1 MLSMSSKERVRKA
14 LSFEATDRI
23 PANFE
28 CTSTVR
34 DKLLKHYNYD
44 SMEELYTHFNIDI
57 RPIEATYVGPELE
70 QYTDASDGNLV
81 SKNFWGFYSKL
92 HWTGHGQNSITC
104 HYPLDTIDTVEGLL
118 NYQWPKI
125 EWFDFSN
132 VTAYVETHSDKA
144 IIIGHPGPFQMA
156 TNLRSMDK
164 LFIDMALNPDYAKTL
179 FNKMVEFELAYYE
192 KMFEAGQGKIDILRP
207 HDDYGTQISLLFS
220 VDMWREF
227 FQENTK
233 KLVDLTHRH
242 KAFYMQHSCGAV
254 RPIIPE
260 LIQCGVD
267 VIEPLQKLEGLL
279 PEQLDASFHG
289 RVAFHGG
296 IDTQSV
302 LPFGTAEAVRQETEN
317 YVDTL
322 GRQGGYI
329 LMASQTLEDDVPIAN
344 IEALYSV
351 R

>member
-1 MLSMSSKERVRKA
+1 MSTMSSKERVRKA

-34 DKLLKHYNYD
+34 DKLLKHYHYQ
-44 SMEELYTHFNIDI
+44 SMEDLYTRFNIDI
-57 RPIEATYVGPELE
+57 RPIDATYVGPELDSYIDE
-70 QYTDASDGNLV
+70 KDGNEV
-81 SKNFWGFYSKL
+81 FKSYWGFYSKL
-92 HWTGHGQNSITC
+92 HWTGHGQNTITC

-118 NYQWPKI
+118 NYEWPKV
-125 EWFDFSN
+125 EWFDFSG
-132 VTAYVETHSDKA
+132 VTDYVKTHSDKA

-164 LFIDMALNPDYAKTL
+164 LFIDMALNPAYAKTL
-179 FNKMVEFELAYYE
+179 FNKMVEFEMAYYE
-192 KMFEAGQGKIDILRP
+192 KMFEAGQGNIDILRP

-220 VDMWREF
+220 VDMWRDYF
-227 FQENTK
+227 MENTK
-233 KLVDLTHRH
+233 KLVDLTHRY

-254 RPIIPE
+254 APIIPE
-260 LIQCGVD
+260 LINCGVD
-267 VIEPLQKLEGLL
+267 VLEPLQKLEGLK
-279 PEQLDASFHG
+279 PDQLAANFQG
-289 RVAFHGG
+289 KLAFHGG

-302 LPFGTAEAVRQETEN
+302 LPFGSAEDVRLETEN
-317 YVDTL
+317 YVRTL

-329 LMASQTLEDDVPIAN
+329 LMSSQTLEDDVPIEN
-344 IEALYSV
+344 IEALFSV